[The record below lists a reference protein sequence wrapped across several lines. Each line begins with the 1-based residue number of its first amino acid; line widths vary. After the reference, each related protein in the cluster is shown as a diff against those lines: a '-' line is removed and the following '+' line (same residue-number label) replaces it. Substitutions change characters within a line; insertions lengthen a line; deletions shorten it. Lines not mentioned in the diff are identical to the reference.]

1 MLHSV
6 IYHEAMVLDT
16 HPYPYALHRAHE
28 LAVITMPEH
37 EQVEAMLVRE
47 LEKAGARVGRRS
59 NKDWN
64 KGLTRA

>member
-1 MLHSV
+1 
-6 IYHEAMVLDT
+6 
-16 HPYPYALHRAHE
+16 
-28 LAVITMPEH
+28 MPEH

-47 LEKAGARVGRRS
+47 LAQAGVRVGKRS

>member
-1 MLHSV
+1 
-6 IYHEAMVLDT
+6 MVLDT

-47 LEKAGARVGRRS
+47 LEQAGARAGKRS

-64 KGLTRA
+64 KGLTKK